1 MNYSNRQEVK
11 GWFEQ
16 NGDTG
21 WHTLIDII
29 YDNKPDQVVIIEV
42 FEKYAA
48 LEVRYTGEDEDYEDL
63 VKSIRTISQCMCQI
77 CGESGRHSLL
87 DGWETTLCDKH
98 FESSGAKHKIRR

>member
-11 GWFEQ
+11 SWFEH

-21 WHTLIDII
+21 WHTLIDIA
-29 YDNKPDQVVIIEV
+29 YDNKPDHVEIVEV

-48 LEVRYTGEDEDYEDL
+48 LEVRYTGEDEDYETL
-63 VKSIRTISQCMCQI
+63 VESIHTISQCMCQV
-77 CGESGRHSLL
+77 CRESGSHSLI

-98 FESSGAKHKIRR
+98 FESSEAKHKMRE